1 MKQNN
6 IGKIILG
13 GVMAFT
19 VTSCSLDFD
28 PISAYSDVTE
38 GISDNGKEV
47 VFKNKE
53 AVEEHLRLIYTNL
66 RDQTWY
72 IDKILITESHS
83 DNAYA
88 GAFNAEVLP
97 YEDNSLDAT
106 NSILERDWNRYLGQI
121 GLANKLV
128 IYADS
133 VADKS
138 LTDAQVK
145 SYQAQGRIF
154 RALIFFEMVR
164 FWGNIPVVTEVAPD
178 ITNENFDEVYPLYF
192 PSQTPE
198 VETYKQIEKDL
209 LFAVQY
215 APDYNPADKR
225 LMTKTVARALL
236 AKVYAEKP
244 LRDYDKVVKYADE
257 VTKDGPTLVDD
268 FSLLFGM
275 KQDDK
280 GNYLDAKARNTSES
294 LLEAQF
300 VAGDNNWCYMM
311 FGRNLLNWDENFTW
325 NKWVTPSRDLIK
337 LYETEGDE
345 VRFKESVVYY
355 ACGWSLYYP
364 KDHYPFMYKCRS
376 SQSSIIWMRYADIL
390 LLKAEALIMRPSPD
404 LNAAANIIDEIRA
417 KRKLAKLPTS
427 VKGNKEDMIN
437 VLLKERRMELAFEGE
452 RWFDLVRLDKVESVM
467 NAVYAKDSGRRAR
480 VEKFTEDSYRLP
492 IPLGV
497 LQSNSNMF
505 QNKGY

>member
-257 VTKDGPTLVDD
+257 VTNDGPTLVDD
-268 FSLLFGM
+268 FSLL
-275 KQDDK
+275 
-280 GNYLDAKARNTSES
+280 
-294 LLEAQF
+294 LE
-300 VAGDNNWCYMM
+300 
-311 FGRNLLNWDENFTW
+311 
-325 NKWVTPSRDLIK
+325 
-337 LYETEGDE
+337 
-345 VRFKESVVYY
+345 
-355 ACGWSLYYP
+355 
-364 KDHYPFMYKCRS
+364 
-376 SQSSIIWMRYADIL
+376 
-390 LLKAEALIMRPSPD
+390 
-404 LNAAANIIDEIRA
+404 
-417 KRKLAKLPTS
+417 
-427 VKGNKEDMIN
+427 
-437 VLLKERRMELAFEGE
+437 
-452 RWFDLVRLDKVESVM
+452 
-467 NAVYAKDSGRRAR
+467 
-480 VEKFTEDSYRLP
+480 
-492 IPLGV
+492 
-497 LQSNSNMF
+497 
-505 QNKGY
+505 